1 MDAIE
6 DSNYKPGE
14 DIFIGLDIAASEFYS
29 NKKYNL
35 SGESLSL
42 DSDGLIKYYGELI
55 KSYPIISIEDAL
67 DENDWEGWKMM
78 TSEIGDK
85 CQLVG
90 DDLFVT
96 SIDRLK
102 KGIEQKMWKFYF
114 N

>member
-1 MDAIE
+1 M
-6 DSNYKPGE
+6 
-14 DIFIGLDIAASEFYS
+14 
-29 NKKYNL
+29 
-35 SGESLSL
+35 
-42 DSDGLIKYYGELI
+42 IKYYGELI

-67 DENDWEGWKMM
+67 DENDWDGWKMI

-96 SIDRLK
+96 SIDRQ
-102 KGIEQKMWKFYF
+102 ERNRERMWEFYF